1 MRLLFWILVIFGTEL
16 AQSYFADRRTVEIV
30 KRKKWR
36 ATIFDVIAE
45 GLGWLA
51 IVLIVVNMSLPL
63 IMSAVVGNALG
74 TYLVASRK
82 KKKTTYRRKF
92 PVSTA

>member
-1 MRLLFWILVIFGTEL
+1 MKSLFWMIIIFATEL

-30 KRKKWR
+30 RRKKWR
-36 ATIFDVIAE
+36 ATTFDVIAE
-45 GLGWLA
+45 GLGWVA
-51 IVLIVVNMSLPL
+51 IVLIVVNMSFPL
-63 IMSAVVGNALG
+63 IISAILGNALG

-82 KKKTTYRRKF
+82 KKKTTYRKKF